1 MSKNVIFI
9 SIILSI
15 MSFSA
20 GCGQSVEN
28 TVIQPAE
35 QKPKQTEMIKK
46 GSIAEIADFPAIKN
60 INAKVGDYVLAI
72 GNEFLQDSD
81 GAKVFYA
88 AKLME
93 KGEYESKIQWL
104 NKDEEIVPNAVIVP
118 IRGEE
123 TAEFGD
129 IVLTWWQSGSGMQ
142 RAFVT
147 GGTPER
153 PEVMYLDIDYNNPS
167 GAGKKKEFL
176 KPNTFHKLNDNDIG
190 SATACLNRG
199 ERVLVRVV
207 NKTEDKVLGTLTDN
221 SLMSFDKEDCVFIP
235 NKVEVEPGD
244 LAFVP
249 VDGTITAVMVKK
261 VEQSIGRIF
270 VEYNF
275 GRELKEDAI
284 AFGNVLTEVK

>member
-1 MSKNVIFI
+1 MIFI
-9 SIILSI
+9 SIILLI
-15 MSFSA
+15 MFFSA

-28 TVIQPAE
+28 TVIRPAE
-35 QKPKQTEMIKK
+35 QKPEQTEMIKK
-46 GSIAEIADFPAIKN
+46 GSIAEIADFPAVKN

-72 GNEFLQDSD
+72 GNEFLQNPD

-123 TAEFGD
+123 TAEPGD

-142 RAFVT
+142 RAYVT
-147 GGTPER
+147 GGAPER
-153 PEVMYLDIDYNNPS
+153 PEVMYLDIDYFNPS
-167 GAGKKKEFL
+167 GAGKKKEIL

-190 SATACLNRG
+190 SAAACLNRG

-207 NKTEDKVLGTLTDN
+207 NKTEDKVLGSLTDN